1 MLHSNIELIMK
12 LNINKIAKIIFCVA
26 GIMSL
31 AGCND
36 SYMDRFPETSITDK
50 VFFNS
55 PKDLEAY
62 TNGMYGY
69 IGSNYWDVVSD
80 NVVYI
85 ENSSMY
91 SMMRGEINEKNAGQ
105 WGSSWTRIRT
115 VNYML
120 SRTDR
125 VQGDPIETNHY
136 IGVARLFRAQ
146 LYYELVKK
154 YSDVPWYGRDLQT
167 TDTELLYKTQ
177 DSRTLVVDS
186 IMTDLDFAVNNIKS
200 GSSKTRIF
208 KNAALAIQARIALYE
223 GTFRKYHPELNLT
236 DGDKYLKIA
245 EDACKKIMDSK
256 IYSLSKVKQGD
267 IQAYESLFCSLDLTQ
282 NSEMILIE
290 DYDKTLG
297 RMHNAQAMF
306 DWTTSLSR
314 DLMEDYLFIKDGKV
328 IPFQQVENYDKK
340 TVLEIFDNRDPRL
353 GQTFMM
359 PGFTRAGAP
368 LPARPKLSLGG
379 YPQVKYSPRSYDQIS
394 WGLSYTDLPVIRY
407 AEVLLMYAE
416 AKAELGTFTQADMD
430 ATINLIRQRAG
441 VPTSTLSEW
450 LTTIDPVQANRYSNV
465 SSQQKGAVLEI
476 RRERR
481 IELACEGFRFGD
493 LMRWG
498 NGKLLERAP
507 EGCYIDKL
515 GYRDVTGDGVPDIAV
530 VATQADANQI
540 PQADKEKYKLTVYI
554 LAGNTFELTEGT
566 KGYVRQISQVNKFHF
581 VEPQYY
587 YYPLD
592 QQDILI
598 NENLVQNK
606 YWK

>member
-1 MLHSNIELIMK
+1 MN
-12 LNINKIAKIIFCVA
+12 LNINKIAKTVFCIA

-31 AGCND
+31 ASCND
-36 SYMDRFPETSITDK
+36 SYMDRFPETSITDR

-55 PKDLEAY
+55 PKDLETF

-69 IGSNYWDVVSD
+69 IGSNYWDVASD

-85 ENSSMY
+85 ENSSIY
-91 SMMRGEINEKNAGQ
+91 NMMRGEVNEKNAGK
-105 WGSSWTRIRT
+105 WSGSWSSIRT

-120 SRTDR
+120 NRTDR
-125 VQGDPIETNHY
+125 VQGDLVEKNHY
-136 IGVARLFRAQ
+136 IGIARMFRAQ
-146 LYYELVKK
+146 LYYNLVKK
-154 YSDVPWYGRDLQT
+154 YSDVPWYSSDLQT

-177 DSRTLVVDS
+177 DSRAVVVDS
-186 IMTDLDFAVNNIKS
+186 IMEDLDFAVENIKC

-208 KNAALAIQARIALYE
+208 KNAALAIQARIALNE
-223 GTFRKYHPELNLT
+223 GTFRKYHPELNLSN
-236 DGDKYLKIA
+236 GDQFLQIA
-245 EDACKKIMDSK
+245 ADACKKIMDSK
-256 IYSLSKVKQGD
+256 SYSLSKAKQGD
-267 IQAYESLFCSLDLTQ
+267 IPAYESLFCSLDLTQ

-314 DLMEDYLFIKDGKV
+314 DLMEDYLVIKDGKV

-379 YPQVKYSPRSYDQIS
+379 YPQVKFSPRSYDQIS

-416 AKAELGTFTQADMD
+416 AKAELGTFTQTDMD

-450 LTTIDPVQANRYSNV
+450 LTTIDPVQANRYANV
-465 SSQQKGAVLEI
+465 NSSQKGAVLEI

-481 IELACEGFRFGD
+481 IELACEGFRYGD
-493 LMRWG
+493 LMRWA
-498 NGKLLERAP
+498 NGKLLEKAP

-515 GYRDVTGDGVPDIAV
+515 GYHDITGDGLPDIAV
-530 VATQADANQI
+530 VATQADASQI
-540 PQADKEKYKLTVYI
+540 PQADKDKYKLTVYV
-554 LAGNTFELTEGT
+554 LAGNTFDLTEGT
-566 KGYVRQISQVNKFHF
+566 KGYIRQISQVGKFHF
-581 VEPQYY
+581 EEPKYY

-592 QQDILI
+592 EQDILV

>member
-1 MLHSNIELIMK
+1 MN
-12 LNINKIAKIIFCVA
+12 LNINKIAKTVFCIA

-31 AGCND
+31 ASCND
-36 SYMDRFPETSITDK
+36 SYMDRFPETSITDR

-55 PKDLEAY
+55 PKDLETF

-69 IGSNYWDVVSD
+69 IGSNYWDVASD

-85 ENSSMY
+85 ENSSIY
-91 SMMRGEINEKNAGQ
+91 NMMRGEVNEKNAGK
-105 WGSSWTRIRT
+105 WSGSWSSIRT

-120 SRTDR
+120 NRTDR
-125 VQGDPIETNHY
+125 VQGDQVEKNHY
-136 IGVARLFRAQ
+136 IGIARMFRAQ
-146 LYYELVKK
+146 LYYNLVKK
-154 YSDVPWYGRDLQT
+154 YSDVPWYSSDLQT

-177 DSRTLVVDS
+177 DSRAVVVDS
-186 IMTDLDFAVNNIKS
+186 IMEDLDFAVENIKS

-208 KNAALAIQARIALYE
+208 KNAALAIQARIALNE
-223 GTFRKYHPELNLT
+223 GTFRKYHPELNLSN
-236 DGDKYLKIA
+236 GDQFLQIA
-245 EDACKKIMDSK
+245 ADACKKIMDSK
-256 IYSLSKVKQGD
+256 SYSLSKTKQGD
-267 IQAYESLFCSLDLTQ
+267 IPAYESLFCSLDLTQ
-282 NSEMILIE
+282 NPEMILIE

-314 DLMEDYLFIKDGKV
+314 DLMEDYLVIKDGKV

-379 YPQVKYSPRSYDQIS
+379 YPQVKFSPRSYDQIS

-450 LTTIDPVQANRYSNV
+450 LTTIDPVQANRYANV
-465 SSQQKGAVLEI
+465 NSSQKGAVLEI

-481 IELACEGFRFGD
+481 IELACEGFRYGD
-493 LMRWG
+493 LMRWA
-498 NGKLLERAP
+498 NGKLLEKAP

-515 GYRDVTGDGVPDIAV
+515 GYRDITGDGLPDIAV
-530 VATQADANQI
+530 VATQADASQI
-540 PQADKEKYKLTVYI
+540 PQADKDTYKLTVYV
-554 LAGNTFELTEGT
+554 LAGNTFDLTEGT
-566 KGYVRQISQVNKFHF
+566 KGYIRQISQVGKFHF
-581 VEPQYY
+581 EEPKYY

-592 QQDILI
+592 EQDILV

>member
-1 MLHSNIELIMK
+1 MN
-12 LNINKIAKIIFCVA
+12 LNINKIAKTVFCIA

-31 AGCND
+31 ASCND
-36 SYMDRFPETSITDK
+36 SYMDRFPETSITDR

-55 PKDLEAY
+55 PKDLETF

-69 IGSNYWDVVSD
+69 IGSNYWDVASD

-85 ENSSMY
+85 ENSSIY
-91 SMMRGEINEKNAGQ
+91 NMMRGEVNEKNAGK
-105 WGSSWTRIRT
+105 WSGSWSSIRT

-120 SRTDR
+120 NRTDR
-125 VQGDPIETNHY
+125 VQGDLVEKNHY
-136 IGVARLFRAQ
+136 IGIARMFRAQ
-146 LYYELVKK
+146 LYYNLVKK
-154 YSDVPWYGRDLQT
+154 YSDVPWYSSDLQT

-177 DSRTLVVDS
+177 DSRAVVVDS
-186 IMTDLDFAVNNIKS
+186 IMEDLDFAVENIKS

-208 KNAALAIQARIALYE
+208 KNAALAIQARIALNE
-223 GTFRKYHPELNLT
+223 GTFRKYHPELNLSN
-236 DGDKYLKIA
+236 GDQFLQIA
-245 EDACKKIMDSK
+245 ADACKKIMDSK
-256 IYSLSKVKQGD
+256 SYSLSKAKQGD
-267 IQAYESLFCSLDLTQ
+267 IPAYESLFCSLDLTQ

-314 DLMEDYLFIKDGKV
+314 DLMEDYLVIKDGKV

-379 YPQVKYSPRSYDQIS
+379 YPQVKFSPRSYDQIS

-416 AKAELGTFTQADMD
+416 AKAELGTFTQTDMD

-450 LTTIDPVQANRYSNV
+450 LTTIDPVQANRYANV
-465 SSQQKGAVLEI
+465 NSSQKGAVLEI

-481 IELACEGFRFGD
+481 IELACEGFRYGD
-493 LMRWG
+493 LMRWA
-498 NGKLLERAP
+498 NGKLLEKAP

-515 GYRDVTGDGVPDIAV
+515 GYHDITGDGLPDIAV
-530 VATQADANQI
+530 VATQADASQI
-540 PQADKEKYKLTVYI
+540 PQADKDKYKLTVYV
-554 LAGNTFELTEGT
+554 LAGNTFDLTEGT
-566 KGYVRQISQVNKFHF
+566 KGYIRQISQVGKFHF
-581 VEPQYY
+581 EEPKYY

-592 QQDILI
+592 EQDILV

>member
-1 MLHSNIELIMK
+1 
-12 LNINKIAKIIFCVA
+12 
-26 GIMSL
+26 
-31 AGCND
+31 
-36 SYMDRFPETSITDK
+36 
-50 VFFNS
+50 
-55 PKDLEAY
+55 
-62 TNGMYGY
+62 
-69 IGSNYWDVVSD
+69 
-80 NVVYI
+80 
-85 ENSSMY
+85 
-91 SMMRGEINEKNAGQ
+91 
-105 WGSSWTRIRT
+105 
-115 VNYML
+115 
-120 SRTDR
+120 
-125 VQGDPIETNHY
+125 
-136 IGVARLFRAQ
+136 
-146 LYYELVKK
+146 
-154 YSDVPWYGRDLQT
+154 
-167 TDTELLYKTQ
+167 
-177 DSRTLVVDS
+177 
-186 IMTDLDFAVNNIKS
+186 
-200 GSSKTRIF
+200 
-208 KNAALAIQARIALYE
+208 
-223 GTFRKYHPELNLT
+223 
-236 DGDKYLKIA
+236 
-245 EDACKKIMDSK
+245 
-256 IYSLSKVKQGD
+256 
-267 IQAYESLFCSLDLTQ
+267 
-282 NSEMILIE
+282 MILIE
-290 DYDKTLG
+290 DYDKSLG

-314 DLMEDYLFIKDGKV
+314 DLMEDYLVIKDGNA
-328 IPFQQVENYDKK
+328 IPFNQIEDYDKK
-340 TVLEIFDNRDPRL
+340 TYLEIFENRDPRL

-359 PGFTRAGAP
+359 PGFTRAGAA
-368 LPARPKLSLGG
+368 LPARAKLSLGG
-379 YPQVKYSPRSYDQIS
+379 YPQVKYSPRTYDQIS

-416 AKAELGTFTQADMD
+416 AKAELGILTQMDVD
-430 ATINLIRQRAG
+430 ATINAIRMRVGMPAA
-441 VPTSTLSEW
+441 SLSDW
-450 LTTIDPVQANRYSNV
+450 LANIDPVQANRYSNV

>member
-1 MLHSNIELIMK
+1 MN
-12 LNINKIAKIIFCVA
+12 LNINKIAKTVFCIA

-31 AGCND
+31 ASCND
-36 SYMDRFPETSITDK
+36 SYMDRFPETSITDR

-55 PKDLEAY
+55 PKDLETF

-69 IGSNYWDVVSD
+69 IGSNYWDVASD

-85 ENSSMY
+85 ENSSIY
-91 SMMRGEINEKNAGQ
+91 NMMRGEVNEKNAGK
-105 WGSSWTRIRT
+105 WSGSWSSIRT

-120 SRTDR
+120 NRTDR
-125 VQGDPIETNHY
+125 VQGDLVEKNHY
-136 IGVARLFRAQ
+136 IGIARMFRAQ
-146 LYYELVKK
+146 LYYNLVKK
-154 YSDVPWYGRDLQT
+154 YSDVPWYSSDLQT

-177 DSRTLVVDS
+177 DSRAVVVDS
-186 IMTDLDFAVNNIKS
+186 IMEDLDFAVENIKS

-208 KNAALAIQARIALYE
+208 KNAALAIQARIALNE
-223 GTFRKYHPELNLT
+223 GTFRKYHPELNLSN
-236 DGDKYLKIA
+236 GDQFLQIA
-245 EDACKKIMDSK
+245 ADACKKIMDSK
-256 IYSLSKVKQGD
+256 SYSLSKAKQGD
-267 IQAYESLFCSLDLTQ
+267 IPAYEYLFCSLDLTQ

-314 DLMEDYLFIKDGKV
+314 DLMEDYLVIKDGKV

-379 YPQVKYSPRSYDQIS
+379 YPQVKFSPRSYDQIS

-416 AKAELGTFTQADMD
+416 AKAELGTFTQTDMD

-441 VPTSTLSEW
+441 VPTSMLSEW
-450 LTTIDPVQANRYSNV
+450 LTTIDPVQANRYANV
-465 SSQQKGAVLEI
+465 NSSQKGAVLEI

-481 IELACEGFRFGD
+481 IELACEGFRYGD
-493 LMRWG
+493 LMRWA
-498 NGKLLERAP
+498 NGKLLEKAP

-515 GYRDVTGDGVPDIAV
+515 GYHDITGDGLPDIAV
-530 VATQADANQI
+530 VATQADASQI
-540 PQADKEKYKLTVYI
+540 PQADKDKYKLTVYV
-554 LAGNTFELTEGT
+554 LAGNTFDLTEGT
-566 KGYVRQISQVNKFHF
+566 KGYIRQISQVGKFHF
-581 VEPQYY
+581 EEPKYY

-592 QQDILI
+592 EQDILV